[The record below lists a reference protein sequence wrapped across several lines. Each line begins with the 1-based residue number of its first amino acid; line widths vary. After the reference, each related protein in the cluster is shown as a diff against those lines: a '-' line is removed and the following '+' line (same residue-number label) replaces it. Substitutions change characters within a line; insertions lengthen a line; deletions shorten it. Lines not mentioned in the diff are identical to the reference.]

1 MQIRAMVV
9 GCENREIETKR
20 GKQSLTELFLID
32 ADNKKNMYVGQIWD
46 DKFHSYKE
54 SEVVNFTV
62 AGVSERNKK
71 IYLSLVPQVKGN

>member
-20 GKQSLTELFLID
+20 GKQSLKELFLID
-32 ADNKKNMYVGQIWD
+32 ADSKKNMYVGQIWD

-54 SEVVNFTV
+54 AEVVNFTV

-71 IYLSLVPQVKGN
+71 IYLSLVPQGKGN

>member
-20 GKQSLTELFLID
+20 GKLSLTELFLID
-32 ADNKKNMYVGQIWD
+32 ADSKKNMYVGQIWD

-54 SEVVNFTV
+54 AEVVNFTV

-71 IYLSLVPQVKGN
+71 IYLSLVPQGKGN

>member
-32 ADNKKNMYVGQIWD
+32 ADSKKNMYVGQIWD

-54 SEVVNFTV
+54 AEVVNFTV

-71 IYLSLVPQVKGN
+71 IYLSLVPQGKGN